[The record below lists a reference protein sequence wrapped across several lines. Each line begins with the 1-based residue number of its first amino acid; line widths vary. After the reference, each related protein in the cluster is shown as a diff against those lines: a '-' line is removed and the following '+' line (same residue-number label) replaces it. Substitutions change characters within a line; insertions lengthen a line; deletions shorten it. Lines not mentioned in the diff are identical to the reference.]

1 MHKDIKHGDGVIP
14 QREKTGN
21 AGALP
26 RLNLYPAYKD
36 SGIEWLGEIPA
47 HWEVK
52 RLKYAVTLNPAP
64 TEARNRGESL
74 EVSFVP
80 MEAIGEY
87 GGLELTTTK
96 LVGEVHTGYTYF
108 REGDVVVA
116 KITPCFENGKGAVA
130 TGLVNEI
137 AFGTTE
143 LHVLRIKESIDRQFL
158 FYLSMGDAFRRL
170 GEAEM
175 YGAGGQK
182 RVPDSFVRNLMHP
195 LPPLP
200 EQRAIAA
207 FLDRETAKIDALVAK
222 KERLIELLQEKRTAL
237 ISDAVTKGLDPDV
250 PLKDSGVEW
259 LGEIP
264 AHWDSKRLKTISR
277 IRYGLGQPP
286 RESSKGLPLIR
297 ATNVTRGRITE
308 KDMVYVDP
316 DDVPIGRDAF
326 LTEGEIIV
334 VRSGAYTADSAIIP
348 KVYDGAVTGYDM
360 VVTVNDALAEFVAV
374 ALLCTYVRDAQL
386 VISSMRS
393 AQPHLNAEELG
404 AAVILLP
411 PLPEQRAIA
420 AFLDRETAKI
430 DALIAK
436 VQEAIDRLK
445 ELRTALISAA
455 VTGKIDVR
463 EATA

>member
-1 MHKDIKHGDGVIP
+1 MGIKHKDIKHG
-14 QREKTGN
+14 
-21 AGALP
+21 
-26 RLNLYPAYKD
+26 LNPYPTYKD
-36 SGIEWLGEIPA
+36 SDVEWLGEIPA

-52 RLKYAVTLNPAP
+52 RLKQVCT
-64 TEARNRGESL
+64 
-74 EVSFVP
+74 F
-80 MEAIGEY
+80 EY
-87 GGLELTTTK
+87 GDSLATDS
-96 LVGEVHTGYTYF
+96 
-108 REGDVVVA
+108 RIDGDVQVYGS
-116 KITPCFENGKGAVA
+116 NGAVGTHECANSLGPCLVIGRKGSFGKVNYSPCAVFAIDTSFFVDRRHTKADLRWLYYMLSDLRLDAA
-130 TGLVNEI
+130 TKDSAIPGL
-137 AFGTTE
+137 
-143 LHVLRIKESIDRQFL
+143 DREDAYARRFFL
-158 FYLSMGDAFRRL
+158 CSP
-170 GEAEM
+170 E
-175 YGAGGQK
+175 
-182 RVPDSFVRNLMHP
+182 
-195 LPPLP
+195 

-222 KERLIELLQEKRTAL
+222 KERLIELLQEKRTSL

-326 LTEGEIIV
+326 LTDGEIIV

-348 KVYDGAVTGYDM
+348 KTYDGAVTGYDM
-360 VVTVNDALAEFVAV
+360 VVTVNNALAEFVAV

-404 AAVILLP
+404 TAVILLP

-420 AFLDRETAKI
+420 TFLNRETAKI
-430 DALIAK
+430 DALVAK

-463 EATA
+463 EAAA

>member
-1 MHKDIKHGDGVIP
+1 MTNRSADIGASGVTSIMGGERYRP
-14 QREKTGN
+14 
-21 AGALP
+21 
-26 RLNLYPAYKD
+26 YPAYKD
-36 SGIEWLGEIPA
+36 SGTEWLGEIPA

-52 RLKYAVTLNPAP
+52 KVTRFFLVGSGTTPSTDNHQY
-64 TEARNRGESL
+64 
-74 EVSFVP
+74 
-80 MEAIGEY
+80 Y
-87 GGLELTTTK
+87 GGGIPWVTTSELRETIVTSTEK
-96 LVGEVHTGYTYF
+96 TITEKALRTYSALK
-108 REGDVVVA
+108 VY
-116 KITPCFENGKGAVA
+116 PKGSVAVA
-130 TGLVNEI
+130 
-137 AFGTTE
+137 
-143 LHVLRIKESIDRQFL
+143 
-158 FYLSMGDAFRRL
+158 
-170 GEAEM
+170 M
-175 YGAGGQK
+175 YGATIGRIGVLGVSAAVNQACCVFSEPSGMDAWFWFYWIQFRRSYLISLGYGGGQPNLSQELLK
-182 RVPDSFVRNLMHP
+182 SIQVPTPS
-195 LPPLP
+195 LP

-308 KDMVYVDP
+308 EDMVYVDP

-326 LTEGEIIV
+326 LAEGEIIV

-348 KVYDGAVTGYDM
+348 KAYDGAVTGYDM
-360 VVTVNDALAEFVAV
+360 VVTVNNALAEFVAV

-411 PLPEQRAIA
+411 PLPEQRAIST
-420 AFLDRETAKI
+420 FLDHETAQI
-430 DALIAK
+430 DALVAK
-436 VQEAIDRLK
+436 VRAVIDRLK

-463 EATA
+463 EAAD

>member
-1 MHKDIKHGDGVIP
+1 MGEEYREVTTSELRETIVTST
-14 QREKTGN
+14 EKTITEK
-21 AGALP
+21 AL
-26 RLNLYPAYKD
+26 RTYSALKVYP
-36 SGIEWLGEIPA
+36 
-47 HWEVK
+47 
-52 RLKYAVTLNPAP
+52 
-64 TEARNRGESL
+64 
-74 EVSFVP
+74 
-80 MEAIGEY
+80 
-87 GGLELTTTK
+87 
-96 LVGEVHTGYTYF
+96 
-108 REGDVVVA
+108 
-116 KITPCFENGKGAVA
+116 KGSVAVA
-130 TGLVNEI
+130 
-137 AFGTTE
+137 
-143 LHVLRIKESIDRQFL
+143 
-158 FYLSMGDAFRRL
+158 
-170 GEAEM
+170 M
-175 YGAGGQK
+175 YGATIGRIGVLGVSAAVNQACCVFSEPSGMDAWFWFYWTQFRRSYLISLGYGGGQPNLSQELLK
-182 RVPDSFVRNLMHP
+182 SIQVPTPS
-195 LPPLP
+195 LP

-308 KDMVYVDP
+308 EDMVYVDP

-326 LTEGEIIV
+326 LAEGEIIV

-348 KVYDGAVTGYDM
+348 KAYDGAVTGYDM
-360 VVTVNDALAEFVAV
+360 VVTVNNALAEFVAV

-411 PLPEQRAIA
+411 PLPEQRAIST
-420 AFLDRETAKI
+420 FLDHETAQI
-430 DALIAK
+430 DALVAK
-436 VQEAIDRLK
+436 VRAVIDRLK

-463 EATA
+463 ETAA

>member
-1 MHKDIKHGDGVIP
+1 MTNRSADIGASDVTSIMDGEQYRP
-14 QREKTGN
+14 
-21 AGALP
+21 
-26 RLNLYPAYKD
+26 YPAYKD
-36 SGIEWLGEIPA
+36 SGVEWLGEIPA
-47 HWEVK
+47 NWEVK
-52 RLKYAVTLNPAP
+52 RLKYAAPLRVSKLNIKPEDD
-64 TEARNRGESL
+64 TY
-74 EVSFVP
+74 
-80 MEAIGEY
+80 I
-87 GGLELTTTK
+87 GLENIESWTGRLFIQDQPESVESA
-96 LVGEVHTGYTYF
+96 VGQFEA
-108 REGDVVVA
+108 GDVLFGKLRPYLA
-116 KITPCFENGKGAVA
+116 KAARPEFNGVS
-130 TGLVNEI
+130 TSEI
-137 AFGTTE
+137 LA
-143 LHVLRIKESIDRQFL
+143 LRPVEYSQSYL
-158 FYLSMGDAFRRL
+158 FYSFLNKLYIHWIDML
-170 GEAEM
+170 T
-175 YGAGGQK
+175 YGTK
-182 RVPDSFVRNLMHP
+182 MPRVSPDQVGNGFTP

-237 ISDAVTKGLDPDV
+237 ISHAVTKGLDPDA

-316 DDVPIGRDAF
+316 DDVPTGRDAF
-326 LTEGEIIV
+326 LAEGEIIV

-348 KVYDGAVTGYDM
+348 KAYDGAVTGYDM
-360 VVTVNDALAEFVAV
+360 VVTVNNELAEFVAV

-404 AAVILLP
+404 TAVILLP

-420 AFLDRETAKI
+420 AFLDRETAQI
-430 DALIAK
+430 DALVAK

-463 EATA
+463 EAAA